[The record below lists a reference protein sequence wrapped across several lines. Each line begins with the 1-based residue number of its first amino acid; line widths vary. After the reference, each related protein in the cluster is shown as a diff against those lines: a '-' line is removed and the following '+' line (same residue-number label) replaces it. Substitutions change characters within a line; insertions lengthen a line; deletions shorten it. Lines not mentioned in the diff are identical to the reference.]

1 MSIVHNLVLAVAGG
15 ALIGVAA
22 GLFMLI
28 DGRIMGAS
36 SLVAGLVGSLATG
49 WRENALLLIGL
60 PLGALLFT
68 AIGGAVSPHL
78 TTSPLVLVVG
88 GLLVGFGTRLSAG
101 CTSGHGVCGNARLSP
116 RSMVATSVFM
126 LAGIAVVA
134 AARWI

>member
-1 MSIVHNLVLAVAGG
+1 MNIVHNLVLAVAGG
-15 ALIGVAA
+15 ALIGLAA

-36 SLVAGLVGSLATG
+36 SLVAGLVGPVAAG

-60 PLGALLFT
+60 PLGALLFA
-68 AIGGAVSPHL
+68 AIGGAVAPHL
-78 TTSPLVLVVG
+78 AAPPLALVVG

-116 RSMVATSVFM
+116 RSMAATAAFM
-126 LAGIAVVA
+126 LAGMAAVALGRLV
-134 AARWI
+134 

>member
-1 MSIVHNLVLAVAGG
+1 MNIVHNLVLAVAGG
-15 ALIGVAA
+15 ALIGLAA

-36 SLVAGLVGSLATG
+36 SLVAGLVGPVAAG

-60 PLGALLFT
+60 PLGALLFA
-68 AIGGAVSPHL
+68 AIGGAVAPHL
-78 TTSPLVLVVG
+78 AAPPLALVVG

-116 RSMVATSVFM
+116 RSMAATVAFM
-126 LAGIAVVA
+126 LAGMAAVALGRLV
-134 AARWI
+134 

>member
-1 MSIVHNLVLAVAGG
+1 MSIVHNLILAVAGG

-36 SLVAGLVGSLATG
+36 SLVAGLVGPLATT

-68 AIGGAVSPHL
+68 AIGGEAAPRLAASPV
-78 TTSPLVLVVG
+78 TLVIG

-101 CTSGHGVCGNARLSP
+101 CTSGHGVCGNARLSL
-116 RSMVATSVFM
+116 RSMAATGAFM
-126 LAGIAVVA
+126 IAGMAVVA
-134 AARWI
+134 IGRLA

>member
-1 MSIVHNLVLAVAGG
+1 VAGG
-15 ALIGVAA
+15 ALIGLAA

-36 SLVAGLVGSLATG
+36 SLVAGLVGPAAAG

-60 PLGALLFT
+60 PLGALLFA
-68 AIGGAVSPHL
+68 AIGGAVAPHL
-78 TTSPLVLVVG
+78 AAPPLALVVG

-116 RSMVATSVFM
+116 RSMAATAAFM
-126 LAGIAVVA
+126 LAGMAAVALGRLV
-134 AARWI
+134 